1 MGAVRTTQRL
11 LIDRVLN
18 NLTLQQRRVLVLQ
31 EQLATGQLVNRPS
44 DDTLATR
51 RAVSARTEVTKNEQY
66 LTNISSLGPGLRETE
81 TSLTTI
87 VDVVQRTRELTL
99 QGATGTNDQLQRDQL
114 AIEIN
119 QLLESTLVES
129 NHVSNGRFIFG
140 GTVTKSAP
148 FVPIRD
154 ANNDITSVDYAGN
167 DQTFRLEIQDG
178 IQVDA
183 NEPGSRVF
191 TAAGVRGADLFQTLI
206 DIRDNLRSGN
216 SGGLQTG
223 LDELSSAQEQ
233 LLISVARVGS
243 IQNRVEQVDSNLQDI
258 NLQLL
263 RVISDNID
271 ADYAQTLL
279 ELNAQSNSLEASLNA
294 GARVIQ
300 PSLLN
305 FLS

>member
-18 NLTLQQRRVLVLQ
+18 NLTLQQRKILALQ

-51 RAVSARTEVTKNEQY
+51 RAVSARTEVTKNEQF
-66 LTNISSLGPGLRETE
+66 LTNINSLGPGLRETE
-81 TSLTTI
+81 TSLTTL
-87 VDVVQRTRELTL
+87 VDVVQRGRELTL
-99 QGATGTNDQLQRDQL
+99 QGASGTNSQLQREQL

-119 QLLESTLVES
+119 QLLESTLVEG
-129 NHVSNGRFIFG
+129 NHASNGRYIFG
-140 GTVTKSAP
+140 GTVTQTEP
-148 FVPIRD
+148 FEATRN
-154 ANNDITSVDYAGN
+154 ANNEITSVNYIGN
-167 DQTFRLEIQDG
+167 DETYQLEIQDG
-178 IQVDA
+178 IKVDA

-191 TAAGVRGADLFQTLI
+191 TAAGVGGADIFQTLI
-206 DIRDNLRSGN
+206 DIRDNLRAGDSN
-216 SGGLQTG
+216 ALQTRLG
-223 LDELSSAQEQ
+223 ELSNAQDQ
-233 LLISVARVGS
+233 LLISIARVGS

-263 RVISDNID
+263 DVISDNID
-271 ADYAQTLL
+271 ADYAQTIV
-279 ELNAQSNSLEASLNA
+279 ELNAQSNALEASLNA

>member
-18 NLTLQQRRVLVLQ
+18 NLNHQQRRILALQ
-31 EQLATGQLVNRPS
+31 EQLATGQIVNRPS
-44 DDTLATR
+44 DDSLATR
-51 RAVSARTEVTKNEQY
+51 RAISARTEVTKNEQF
-66 LTNISSLGPGLRETE
+66 LTNISNLGPGLRETE
-81 TSLTTI
+81 TSLTTL
-87 VDVVQRTRELTL
+87 VDVVQRARELTL
-99 QGATGTNDQLQRDQL
+99 QGANGTNSQLQLDQI
-114 AIEIN
+114 AIEVN

-129 NHVSNGRFIFG
+129 NHVSNGRYIFG
-140 GTVTKSAP
+140 GTVTKTEP
-148 FVPIRD
+148 FVASRD
-154 ANNDITSVDYAGN
+154 ANDNITGVGYIGN
-167 DQTFRLEIQDG
+167 EETFQLEIQDG
-178 IQVDA
+178 ILVDA

-191 TAAGVRGADLFQTLI
+191 TAAGVAGADVFQTLI
-206 DIRDNLRSGN
+206 DIRDNLRAGDT
-216 SGGLQTG
+216 GALQDRLG
-223 LDELSSAQEQ
+223 ELSAVQDQ

-263 RVISDNID
+263 DVISDNID
-271 ADYAQTLL
+271 ADYAETIV
-279 ELNAQSNSLEASLNA
+279 ELNAQSNALEASLNA

>member
-18 NLTLQQRRVLVLQ
+18 NLTLQQRRILALQ
-31 EQLATGQLVNRPS
+31 EQLATGQIVNRPS

-66 LTNISSLGPGLRETE
+66 LTNISNLGPGLRETE
-81 TSLTTI
+81 TSLTTL
-87 VDVVQRTRELTL
+87 VDVVQRARELTL
-99 QGATGTNDQLQRDQL
+99 QGANGTNAQLQLDQL
-114 AIEIN
+114 AIEID

-129 NHVSNGRFIFG
+129 NHSSNGRYIFG
-140 GTVTKSAP
+140 GTVTKTEP
-148 FVPIRD
+148 FVATRD
-154 ANNDITSVDYAGN
+154 ANESITSVGYIGN
-167 DQTFRLEIQDG
+167 DQTFKLEIQDG

-191 TAAGVRGADLFQTLI
+191 TAAGVSGADIFQTLI
-206 DIRDNLRSGN
+206 DIRDNLRAGDT
-216 SGGLQTG
+216 GALQTRLG
-223 LDELSSAQEQ
+223 ELASAQDQ
-233 LLISVARVGS
+233 LLISLARVGS

-263 RVISDNID
+263 DVVSDNID
-271 ADYAQTLL
+271 ADYAETIV
-279 ELNAQSNSLEASLNA
+279 ELNAQSNALEASHNA

>member
-18 NLTLQQRRVLVLQ
+18 NLNLQQRRILALQ
-31 EQLATGQLVNRPS
+31 EQLATGQIVNRPS

-66 LTNISSLGPGLRETE
+66 ITNISNLGPGLRETE
-81 TSLTTI
+81 TSLTTL
-87 VDVVQRTRELTL
+87 VDVVQRARELTL
-99 QGATGTNDQLQRDQL
+99 QGANGTNEQLQLDQL
-114 AIEIN
+114 AIEVD

-129 NHVSNGRFIFG
+129 NHSSNGRYIFG
-140 GTVTKSAP
+140 GTVTKTEP
-148 FVPIRD
+148 FTPTRD
-154 ANNDITSVDYAGN
+154 ANGGITAVGYIGN
-167 DQTFRLEIQDG
+167 DQTFKLEVQDG

-191 TAAGVRGADLFQTLI
+191 TASGVSGADVFQTLI
-206 DIRDNLRSGN
+206 DIRDNLRSGDA
-216 SGGLQTG
+216 GALQTRLG
-223 LDELSSAQEQ
+223 ELTSAQDQ
-233 LLISVARVGS
+233 LLISLARVGS

-263 RVISDNID
+263 DVVSDNID
-271 ADYAQTLL
+271 ADYAETIV
-279 ELNAQSNSLEASLNA
+279 ELNAQSNALEASLNA

>member
-18 NLTLQQRRVLVLQ
+18 NLTLQQRRILALQ

-51 RAVSARTEVTKNEQY
+51 RAVSARSEVTKNEQF
-66 LTNISSLGPGLRETE
+66 LTNINSLGPGLRETE
-81 TSLTTI
+81 TSITTL
-87 VDVVQRTRELTL
+87 VDVVQRSRELTL
-99 QGATGTNDQLQRDQL
+99 QGASGTNSQLQRDQL
-114 AIEIN
+114 AIEVN
-119 QLLESTLVES
+119 QLLESTLVEG
-129 NHVSNGRFIFG
+129 NHASNGRYIFG
-140 GTVTKSAP
+140 GTVTQTKP
-148 FVPIRD
+148 FEATRD
-154 ANNDITSVDYAGN
+154 ANNDITSVNYIGN
-167 DQTFRLEIQDG
+167 DETFQLEIQDG
-178 IQVDA
+178 IKVDA

-191 TAAGVRGADLFQTLI
+191 TAAGAGGADIFQTLI
-206 DIRDNLRSGN
+206 DIRDNLRAGDAN
-216 SGGLQTG
+216 ALQTRLG
-223 LDELSSAQEQ
+223 ELSSAQDQ
-233 LLISVARVGS
+233 LLISIARVGS

-263 RVISDNID
+263 DVISDNID
-271 ADYAQTLL
+271 ADYAETIV
-279 ELNAQSNSLEASLNA
+279 ELNAQSNALEASLNA

>member
-18 NLTLQQRRVLVLQ
+18 NLTLQQRKKLALQ

-51 RAVSARTEVTKNEQY
+51 RAVSARTEVTKNEQF
-66 LTNISSLGPGLRETE
+66 LTNINSLGPGLRETE
-81 TSLTTI
+81 TSLTTM
-87 VDVVQRTRELTL
+87 VDVVQRSRELAL
-99 QGATGTNDQLQRDQL
+99 QGASGTNSQLQRDQL

-119 QLLESTLVES
+119 QLLESTLVEG
-129 NHVSNGRFIFG
+129 NHVANGRFIFG

-148 FVPIRD
+148 FVPTRNADNEI
-154 ANNDITSVDYAGN
+154 ISVAYIGN
-167 DQTFRLEIQDG
+167 EETFRLEIQDG

-191 TAAGVRGADLFQTLI
+191 TAAGVSGADIFQTLI
-206 DIRDNLRSGN
+206 DIRDNLRAGDAA
-216 SGGLQTG
+216 GMQTR
-223 LDELSSAQEQ
+223 LDELGSAQDQ
-233 LLISVARVGS
+233 LLISIARVGS

-263 RVISDNID
+263 DVISDNID
-271 ADYAQTLL
+271 ADYAETIV
-279 ELNAQSNSLEASLNA
+279 ELNAQSNALEASLNA

>member
-18 NLTLQQRRVLVLQ
+18 NLTLQQRRILALQ
-31 EQLATGQLVNRPS
+31 EQLATGQIVNRPS

-66 LTNISSLGPGLRETE
+66 LTNISNLGPGLRETE
-81 TSLTTI
+81 TSLTTL
-87 VDVVQRTRELTL
+87 VDVVQRARELTL
-99 QGATGTNDQLQRDQL
+99 QGANGTNEQLQLDQL
-114 AIEIN
+114 AIEID

-129 NHVSNGRFIFG
+129 NHSSNGRYIFG
-140 GTVTKSAP
+140 GTVTKTEP
-148 FVPIRD
+148 FVATRD
-154 ANNDITSVDYAGN
+154 GN
-167 DQTFRLEIQDG
+167 DRITAVGYIGNDETYKLEIQDG

-191 TAAGVRGADLFQTLI
+191 TAAGVSGADIFQTLI
-206 DIRDNLRSGN
+206 DIRDNMQSGDT
-216 SGGLQTG
+216 GALQTRLG
-223 LDELSSAQEQ
+223 ELTSAQDQ
-233 LLISVARVGS
+233 VLISLARIGS

-263 RVISDNID
+263 DVVSDNID
-271 ADYAQTLL
+271 ADYAETIV
-279 ELNAQSNSLEASLNA
+279 ELNAQSNALEASLNA

>member
-18 NLTLQQRRVLVLQ
+18 NLTLQQRKILALQ
-31 EQLATGQLVNRPS
+31 EQLATGQIVNRPS

-51 RAVSARTEVTKNEQY
+51 RAISARTEVTKNEQY
-66 LTNISSLGPGLRETE
+66 LTNISNLGPGLRETE
-81 TSLTTI
+81 TSLTTL
-87 VDVVQRTRELTL
+87 VDIVQRARELTL
-99 QGATGTNDQLQRDQL
+99 QGANGTNDQLQLDQL
-114 AIEIN
+114 AIEVN
-119 QLLESTLVES
+119 QLVEGALVEA
-129 NHVSNGRFIFG
+129 NHTSNGRYIFG
-140 GTVTKSAP
+140 GTVTKTEP
-148 FVPIRD
+148 FDATRD
-154 ANNDITSVDYAGN
+154 VNQRVTSVSYIGN
-167 DQTFRLEIQDG
+167 DETFKLEIQDG

-191 TAAGVRGADLFQTLI
+191 TAAGVSGADIFQTLL
-206 DIRDNLRSGN
+206 DIRDSMEAGN
-216 SGGLQTG
+216 TGALQTS
-223 LDELSSAQEQ
+223 LDELGSAQDQ

-243 IQNRVEQVDSNLQDI
+243 IQNRVDQVDGNLQDI

-263 RVISDNID
+263 DVVSDNID
-271 ADYAQTLL
+271 ADYAETIV
-279 ELNAQSNSLEASLNA
+279 ELNAQSNALEASLNA

>member
-18 NLTLQQRRVLVLQ
+18 NLNLQQRRILALQ
-31 EQLATGQLVNRPS
+31 EQLATGQIVNRPS

-66 LTNISSLGPGLRETE
+66 LTNISNLGPGLRETE
-81 TSLTTI
+81 TSLTTL
-87 VDVVQRTRELTL
+87 VDVVQRARELTL
-99 QGATGTNDQLQRDQL
+99 QGANGTNEQLQLDQL
-114 AIEIN
+114 AIEID

-129 NHVSNGRFIFG
+129 NHSSNGRYIFG
-140 GTVTKSAP
+140 GTVTKTEP
-148 FVPIRD
+148 FAATRD
-154 ANNDITSVDYAGN
+154 ANGGITSVGYIGN
-167 DQTFRLEIQDG
+167 DQTFKLEIQDG

-191 TAAGVRGADLFQTLI
+191 TAAGVSGADIFQTLI
-206 DIRDNLRSGN
+206 DIRDNLRAGDT
-216 SGGLQTG
+216 GALQTRLG
-223 LDELSSAQEQ
+223 ELTSAQDQ
-233 LLISVARVGS
+233 LLISLARVGS

-263 RVISDNID
+263 DVVSDNID
-271 ADYAQTLL
+271 ADYAETIV
-279 ELNAQSNSLEASLNA
+279 ELNAQSNALEASLNA

>member
-18 NLTLQQRRVLVLQ
+18 NLNLQQRRILALQ
-31 EQLATGQLVNRPS
+31 EQLATGQIVNRPS

-66 LTNISSLGPGLRETE
+66 ITNISNLGPGLRETE
-81 TSLTTI
+81 TSLTTL
-87 VDVVQRTRELTL
+87 VDVVQRARELTL
-99 QGATGTNDQLQRDQL
+99 QGANGTNEQLQLDQL
-114 AIEIN
+114 AIEVD

-129 NHVSNGRFIFG
+129 NHSSNGRYIFG
-140 GTVTKSAP
+140 GTVTKTEP
-148 FVPIRD
+148 FTPTRD
-154 ANNDITSVDYAGN
+154 ANGGITTVGYIGN
-167 DQTFRLEIQDG
+167 DQTFKLEVQDG
-178 IQVDA
+178 IRVDA

-191 TAAGVRGADLFQTLI
+191 TASGVSSADVFQTLI
-206 DIRDNLRSGN
+206 DIRDDMRAGDT
-216 SGGLQTG
+216 GALQTRLG
-223 LDELSSAQEQ
+223 ELTSAQDQ
-233 LLISVARVGS
+233 LLISLARVGS

-263 RVISDNID
+263 DVVSDNID
-271 ADYAQTLL
+271 ADYAETIV
-279 ELNAQSNSLEASLNA
+279 ELNAQSNALEASLNA